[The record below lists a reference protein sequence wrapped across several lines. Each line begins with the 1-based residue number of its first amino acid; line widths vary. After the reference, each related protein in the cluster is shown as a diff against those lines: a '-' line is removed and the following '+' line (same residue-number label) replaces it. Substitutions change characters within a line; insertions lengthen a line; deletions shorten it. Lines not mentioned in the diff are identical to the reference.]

1 MRDLVEA
8 CLLLCD
14 HADNVS
20 DLSVYLLI
28 FSTTLQTYCETGK
41 TSYLSWKR
49 HRSLVSSV
57 TALGLHRV
65 VDDRNPDT
73 FMITELRERQFHWI
87 FVHGKTVS
95 SVTARPPLL
104 GRRYGTCQLPL
115 DLSDEQLMADEPDLS
130 NTKSK
135 LGANEWK
142 TSGEVYASTW
152 ARALLLM
159 NPIREEVRKKSRSR
173 TAYRTTAL
181 SYYPSMLTRSPS

>member
-1 MRDLVEA
+1 
-8 CLLLCD
+8 
-14 HADNVS
+14 
-20 DLSVYLLI
+20 
-28 FSTTLQTYCETGK
+28 
-41 TSYLSWKR
+41 
-49 HRSLVSSV
+49 
-57 TALGLHRV
+57 
-65 VDDRNPDT
+65 
-73 FMITELRERQFHWI
+73 MITELRERQFHWI
-87 FVHGKTVS
+87 FVHDKTVS
-95 SVTARPPLL
+95 SLTARRPLL

-135 LGANEWK
+135 LDANRWN

-159 NPIREEVRKKSRSR
+159 NLIREEVPKKSRPR